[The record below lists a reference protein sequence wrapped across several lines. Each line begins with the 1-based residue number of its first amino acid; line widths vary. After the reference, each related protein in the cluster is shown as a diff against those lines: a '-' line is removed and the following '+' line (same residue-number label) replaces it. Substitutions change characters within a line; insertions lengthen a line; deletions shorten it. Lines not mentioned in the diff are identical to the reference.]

1 MEAYILFAPAF
12 MASAA
17 APGPDIAALVAR
29 ALSAGARSSAG
40 LLAGIIVGKLVL
52 LTLALLGLAVLVQ
65 ALGPL
70 FVVVKLGGAA
80 YLVWLGIQTWRRA
93 GRTLEGTATPSRG
106 LLADAALGLGMAL
119 ANPIAVLFYVALLPS
134 VIDVGGVTLGRGL
147 TLGAIIVGAM
157 GVIGGG
163 YILLAHAARRLF
175 TTPAAKRRIDRGAG
189 AVLIGAGVAVAAR

>member
-1 MEAYILFAPAF
+1 MEAYILFALAF
-12 MASAA
+12 VASAV

-80 YLVWLGIQTWRRA
+80 YLVWLGIKTWRRA
-93 GRTLEGTATPSRG
+93 GRTLEGAAPPSRG
-106 LLADAALGLGMAL
+106 LLGDAALGLGMAL

-134 VIDVGGVTLGRGL
+134 VIDVGGVAIGQGL
-147 TLGAIIVGAM
+147 ALGAIIVGAM
-157 GVIGGG
+157 GMIGGG
-163 YILLAHAARRLF
+163 YVLLAQGARRLF
-175 TTPAAKRRIDRGAG
+175 TTPMAKRRMDRGAG
-189 AVLIGAGVAVAAR
+189 AMLIGAGIAVAAR